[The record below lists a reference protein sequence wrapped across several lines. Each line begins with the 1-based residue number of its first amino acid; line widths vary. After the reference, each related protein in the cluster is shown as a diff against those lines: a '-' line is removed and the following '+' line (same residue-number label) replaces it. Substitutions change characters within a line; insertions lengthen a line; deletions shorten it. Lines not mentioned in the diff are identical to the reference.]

1 MNEETTGKQPW
12 ERMTG
17 ETSRWFQ
24 RFEAFRLKG
33 VGRSLLGIANEER
46 VAKGQRESHYTPG
59 SWRNAAR
66 AWDWQARAE
75 AWDQHLTDQKIAA
88 IQAAEAAW
96 VAKIMGPNET
106 LARISEHSR
115 NDLREFFKIS
125 DRWTEH
131 PLPTEEVMGEEER
144 EVKVG
149 EEYELRTFYRVKS
162 VVLDLEALLDPA
174 KSHRVKKF
182 GDSPKNGV
190 TIELYNADD
199 AAELM
204 AKHHKLLTDTVD
216 VNMYA
221 NTKGYIGVSP
231 DDWDE
236 ADPPDPPGAD
246 DSAQTEP

>member
-1 MNEETTGKQPW
+1 MSETQPW
-12 ERMTG
+12 ERTKD
-17 ETSRWFQ
+17 EPINWFR
-24 RFEAFRLKG
+24 RFDSFRLMG
-33 VGRSLLGIANEER
+33 TGRSIEAAFVAER
-46 VAKGQRESHYTPG
+46 LAKGDRGKRRPTRHWYA
-59 SWRNAAR
+59 AAR
-66 AWDWQARAE
+66 TWDWPARADAWDK
-75 AWDQHLTDQKIAA
+75 HLADEKEAA
-88 IQAAEAAW
+88 IRAREAAW
-96 VAKIMGPNET
+96 AEKIMGPNET

-131 PLPTEEVMGEEER
+131 PLPTEEVIGEEER
-144 EVKVG
+144 QVKVG
-149 EEYELRTFYRVKS
+149 DDYETHAFYQVKS
-162 VVLDLEALLDPA
+162 VVLDLEALLDPT

-182 GDSPKNGV
+182 GDSPRGGV

-221 NTKGYIGVSP
+221 DTKGYQQVSP

-236 ADPPDPPGAD
+236 EG
-246 DSAQTEP
+246 EPSEP